1 MGLDF
6 HITGTC
12 CVATQRVFKFTL
24 KSKIA
29 FVDGI
34 NFEIIQKQARL
45 IIENPLFQVTL

>member
-6 HITGTC
+6 HITGLK
-12 CVATQRVFKFTL
+12 VATQQVFKFTL

-34 NFEIIQKQARL
+34 NFEIIQKQVRL